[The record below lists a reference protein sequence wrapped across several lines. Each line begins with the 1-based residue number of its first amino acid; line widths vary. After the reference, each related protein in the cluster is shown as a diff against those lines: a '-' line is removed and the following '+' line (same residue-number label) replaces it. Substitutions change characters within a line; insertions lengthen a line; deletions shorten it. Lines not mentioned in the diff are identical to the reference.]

1 MQGAV
6 ARIEQA
12 RALVGV
18 SASQL
23 YPQVGYQGAAA
34 RQRIPGG
41 IISPGIS
48 ESTFNVFLGAFNVAW
63 EIDLWGRIRR
73 TTEVA
78 RAQFLASE
86 EARRGVVVTLVSD
99 VATGYFQLL
108 ALDRELAIAHDSAET
123 YRRTRDVFMAR
134 YLGGTDTK
142 ISTSR
147 AEADLQNSLATIAA
161 LKRQITQTENAIS
174 ALLGANPGPIE
185 RGMALADQPRPS
197 TPPGLTTELLRRRPD
212 ILQAEQ
218 TMISANAAI
227 GVAVA
232 NFFPTI
238 GLSTMYGGA
247 SSKIGNIA
255 KDSAS
260 LWNIAANL
268 SGPIFQGGRLIESYR
283 AQQAFWDQTIAAY
296 RATIVQAFREVADA
310 LAAEARLVEQRTA
323 QEAQV
328 LALREAADLALA
340 RYQTGR
346 SSYIEVL
353 DAQELLYP
361 AESSLAQTER
371 DQLLAVVNLYKAL
384 GGGWEMPGNAS

>member
-1 MQGAV
+1 
-6 ARIEQA
+6 
-12 RALVGV
+12 
-18 SASQL
+18 
-23 YPQVGYQGAAA
+23 
-34 RQRIPGG
+34 
-41 IISPGIS
+41 
-48 ESTFNVFLGAFNVAW
+48 
-63 EIDLWGRIRR
+63 
-73 TTEVA
+73 
-78 RAQFLASE
+78 
-86 EARRGVVVTLVSD
+86 
-99 VATGYFQLL
+99 
-108 ALDRELAIAHDSAET
+108 
-123 YRRTRDVFMAR
+123 
-134 YLGGTDTK
+134 
-142 ISTSR
+142 
-147 AEADLQNSLATIAA
+147 
-161 LKRQITQTENAIS
+161 
-174 ALLGANPGPIE
+174 
-185 RGMALADQPRPS
+185 
-197 TPPGLTTELLRRRPD
+197 
-212 ILQAEQ
+212 
-218 TMISANAAI
+218 MISANAAI